1 MFGRRSRGGNNGNGD
16 GNSNDGTGE
25 GRDRLKDRMRRNIA
39 KADDGKP
46 AGERGSMAQTAVVG
60 GTDPDARYEAAQR
73 IGAPVNEFMGRLIA
87 QELPV
92 MDSTSRSI
100 VNAALREHK
109 EAGKPQI
116 TCVAELPDEVREIM
130 NL

>member
-1 MFGRRSRGGNNGNGD
+1 MFGRRSRGGTD
-16 GNSNDGTGE
+16 GDGTG
-25 GRDRLKDRMRRNIA
+25 GRDRLKERMRRDIA

-60 GTDPDARYEAAQR
+60 GTDPDAHYEAAR
-73 IGAPVNEFMGRLIA
+73 HMEAPVNEFMGRLIA
-87 QELPV
+87 QELPIL
-92 MDSTSRSI
+92 DSTSRSI

-116 TCVAELPDEVREIM
+116 TCVGELPEEIREIM
-130 NL
+130 GL